1 MLRDYQFFATT
12 ALDGCCNKLT
22 WPRTAP
28 GKTRRSPYVS
38 YQGMSS
44 VGVTVS
50 PRLTRHTPGRGRR
63 QSSLALAVER
73 DPRLLR
79 PRLGALARVVGA
91 EGIDH
96 HHAAVGGGRDAVR
109 QPLGQDDQAA
119 LLDRH
124 RRPVSEGYGAA
135 ALDAEDHLVVP
146 GMDMER
152 GHLPGLVAVHAR
164 DQILRG
170 DQGHADAR
178 LAGEA
183 LEVVD
188 VEGLNGGSGGHR
200 LVPRFWSA
208 VVTARLARLNTNPAS
223 AG

>member
-1 MLRDYQFFATT
+1 KTPNRRRPGTT
-12 ALDGCCNKLT
+12 SRKSSSRLPARSVNWFGMPVTL
-22 WPRTAP
+22 PP
-28 GKTRRSPYVS
+28 GRA
-38 YQGMSS
+38 
-44 VGVTVS
+44 
-50 PRLTRHTPGRGRR
+50 RLTTRPAPTGSPERSTPVI
-63 QSSLALAVER
+63 LALAVER

-152 GHLPGLVAVHAR
+152 RHLPGLVAVHAR

-178 LAGEA
+178 LGGEA

-188 VEGLNGGSGGHR
+188 VEGLDGGSGGHR
-200 LVPRFWSA
+200 LVPRLSTGA
-208 VVTARLARLNTNPAS
+208 AS
-223 AG
+223 SRASLQTRPPKCQ